1 MVVAQISLPRRG
13 IDEPAFPEAE
23 TGHHLSHPDFVDP
36 ELVRDAAVTKA
47 THLERSF
54 VMKLSQRKA
63 GFTLVE
69 LLVVI
74 GIIALLISI
83 LLPSLNRARETANRV
98 KCASNLRQIGQAI
111 LLYSNDNRGAYPRT
125 VAHTPVGTTETA
137 TYGTGVNGS
146 DPFTGAGSQTNYG
159 AGGSVSRPGDND
171 VTAAL
176 FLLLRTQDITSE
188 VFTCPS
194 SNSEKD
200 LYGGGTNA
208 PINRCNFTASKNL
221 SYSFQTPYTGTNA
234 IGSGWKLNNSIGAEY
249 AVAADINPGTTGTG
263 DNVTVVRPNSSAKDM
278 KYGNTNNHDKDGQ
291 NILYGDGHVAWES
304 NIFVGV
310 NRDNIYTPANST
322 DGSNVFNNTLL
333 TGSYDAND
341 SNLEPTDDMTW

>member
-1 MVVAQISLPRRG
+1 
-13 IDEPAFPEAE
+13 
-23 TGHHLSHPDFVDP
+23 
-36 ELVRDAAVTKA
+36 
-47 THLERSF
+47 
-54 VMKLSQRKA
+54 MKRSQRKT

-125 VAHTPVGTTETA
+125 MAAVAAKTQTPTWGTKPDGA
-137 TYGTGVNGS
+137 
-146 DPFTGAGSQTNYG
+146 DPFAGAAG
-159 AGGSVSRPGDND
+159 AKPSDND
-171 VTAAL
+171 ITAAL

-194 SNSEKD
+194 SNGEKD

-208 PINRCNFTASKNL
+208 PINRTNFTSSKNINY
-221 SYSFQTPYTGTNA
+221 SYQNPYAGTDA
-234 IGSGWKLNNSIGAEY
+234 IGNGWKLNNSIGAEF
-249 AVAADINPGTTGTG
+249 AVAADINPGTATAGT
-263 DNVTVVRPNSSAKDM
+263 DDVKVPTNTSSAKDM
-278 KYGNTNNHDKDGQ
+278 RLANTNNHDKDGQ

-304 NIFVGV
+304 NPFVGV
-310 NRDNIYTPANST
+310 NRDNIYMPASDNKGTNAASLI
-322 DGSNVFNNTLL
+322 G
-333 TGSYDAND
+333 GSYDAND
-341 SNLEPTDDMTW
+341 SILLPSDDATWG

>member
-1 MVVAQISLPRRG
+1 
-13 IDEPAFPEAE
+13 
-23 TGHHLSHPDFVDP
+23 
-36 ELVRDAAVTKA
+36 
-47 THLERSF
+47 
-54 VMKLSQRKA
+54 MKRQNRQT

-125 VAHTPVGTTETA
+125 VAHSPAGATESATWGTN
-137 TYGTGVNGS
+137 YTGN
-146 DPFTGAGSQTNYG
+146 DPYSGGAGGTGAGSATN
-159 AGGSVSRPGDND
+159 RPADND
-171 VTAAL
+171 VTASL
-176 FLLLRTQDITSE
+176 FMLLRTQDITSE

-208 PINRCNFTASKNL
+208 PINRSNFTSNKNL
-221 SYSFQTPYTGTNA
+221 SYSYQDPFPGTSA
-234 IGSGWKLNNSIGAEY
+234 IGAGFKFNNTLGAEF
-249 AVAADINPGTTGTG
+249 AVAADMNPGTTNG
-263 DNVTVVRPNSSAKDM
+263 DNIYTPNNTSSAKDM
-278 KYGNTNNHDKDGQ
+278 RLANSNNHDKDGQ

-304 NIFVGV
+304 NPFVGV
-310 NRDNIYTPANST
+310 NRDHIYTQATSSNGNSQT
-322 DGSNVFNNTLL
+322 SGNFYDKGSF
-333 TGSYDAND
+333 DAND
-341 SNLEPTDDMTW
+341 SVLLPSDDNTW